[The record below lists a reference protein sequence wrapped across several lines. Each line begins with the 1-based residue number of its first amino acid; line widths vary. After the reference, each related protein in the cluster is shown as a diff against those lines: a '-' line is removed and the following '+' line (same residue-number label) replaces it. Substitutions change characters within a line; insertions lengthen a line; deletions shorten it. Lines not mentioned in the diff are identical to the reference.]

1 MMNSPIHSTSYQELA
16 EELSAMLGYDVVNNL
31 QDLELSELDNLRES
45 LSSIEAYLNLNS
57 LES

>member
-1 MMNSPIHSTSYQELA
+1 MMNSQIHSTSYQELA
-16 EELSAMLGYDVVNNL
+16 EELNAMLGYDVVNNL
-31 QDLELSELDNLRES
+31 QDLELRELDNLRES